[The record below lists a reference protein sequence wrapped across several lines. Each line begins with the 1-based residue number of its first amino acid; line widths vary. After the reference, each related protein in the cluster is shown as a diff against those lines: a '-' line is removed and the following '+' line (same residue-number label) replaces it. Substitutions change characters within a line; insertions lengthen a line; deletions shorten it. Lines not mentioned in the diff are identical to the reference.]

1 MTTRALSLLHRAIDV
16 ALVPVG
22 IVWYWLTGRTTTGTY
37 RVMRR
42 VHSIAPSVVDPR
54 RRPVRPA
61 PPVADGALGPL
72 TGADL
77 DGARSALDRDGF
89 VVLDQRLDVET
100 VEALTRVAAEAECTV
115 VGSVD
120 PEVGT
125 RPARFDPDHPLAPR
139 YEVTESTLFASEAV
153 QELVVDEGI
162 RRLAATYLRCN
173 PVNDL
178 VSMWWSAPDVD
189 GDRSAA
195 AQQFH
200 ADRDRLSFVKLFA
213 YLTDVGPGHGPHVYV
228 RGSHRDRPMA
238 LRADRRFSDTQVG
251 AYYGPGDKVSIE
263 GPAGTVF
270 LADTLGLH
278 KGTAPVDGPRLVFQI
293 EYATNLFG
301 APYETVRA
309 STLAPEVRAR
319 AAAHPHSYGRL
330 LG

>member
-1 MTTRALSLLHRAIDV
+1 VTSRARTLLRRAIDV
-16 ALVPVG
+16 LLTPVG
-22 IVWYWLTGRTTTGTY
+22 IVGYWLTGRTSTGTY

-42 VHSIAPSVVDPR
+42 VHSIAPSIVDPR
-54 RRPVRPA
+54 RRPAVPA
-61 PPVADGALGPL
+61 PPVTDGALGPL
-72 TGADL
+72 TGPDL
-77 DGARSALDRDGF
+77 DDARSALDRDGF
-89 VVLDQRLDVET
+89 VVLDQRLDPDT
-100 VEALTRVAAEAECTV
+100 VAALTDVAANAECTV

-120 PEVGT
+120 PDVGSS
-125 RPARFDPDHPLAPR
+125 PARFDPDRPLAPR
-139 YEVTESTLFASEAV
+139 YEVTESTLFASEVV
-153 QELVVDEGI
+153 QELAVDEGI
-162 RRLAATYLRCN
+162 RRLAAAYLRCD

-178 VSMWWSAPDVD
+178 LSMWWSAPGVD

-238 LRADRRFSDTQVG
+238 LRADRRFSDAQVG

-301 APYETVRA
+301 APYETV
-309 STLAPEVRAR
+309 PESVLSPQVRAR
-319 AAAHPHSYGRL
+319 AAAHPHSFQRL